1 MSCVH
6 FALKSTLRSGKK
18 NCNILFKNQCI
29 TKNQEAHRP
38 PAKRV
43 HEYLTGFME
52 PAECLKGGVV
62 GCDGDGAV
70 SLKIRLVMCRETVLC
85 AGLCAGKSSGPRQGI
100 CGVIKLMCH
109 LCAKICDVF
118 FC

>member
-1 MSCVH
+1 MH
-6 FALKSTLRSGKK
+6 
-18 NCNILFKNQCI
+18 N
-29 TKNQEAHRP
+29 KNQEAHRP

-43 HEYLTGFME
+43 HKYLTGFME

-85 AGLCAGKSSGPRQGI
+85 AGYVPGQ
-100 CGVIKLMCH
+100 
-109 LCAKICDVF
+109 F
-118 FC
+118 